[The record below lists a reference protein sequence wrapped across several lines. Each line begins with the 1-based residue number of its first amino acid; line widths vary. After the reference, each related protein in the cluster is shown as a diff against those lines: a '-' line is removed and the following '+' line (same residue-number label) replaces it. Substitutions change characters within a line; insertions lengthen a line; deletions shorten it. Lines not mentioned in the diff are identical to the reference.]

1 MNGCSMDSVG
11 LFHAVSLNSTK
22 NTAHVQELLGMES
35 SVGTAFYYR
44 IKTVQENNQV
54 TVLL

>member
-1 MNGCSMDSVG
+1 MDSVG